1 MFMMIKTR
9 TEAFQAI
16 NLAIVR
22 SVRGENVTHALKLP
36 LKHARTKTHTSK
48 DHLNLVTLHSGSHV
62 KSLFILKSTF
72 DDFLY

>member
-16 NLAIVR
+16 NLVIV

-62 KSLFILKSTF
+62 KSSFIFESTF
-72 DDFLY
+72 YDFLY